1 MSGIRWRQIQIAT
14 TDGPYSFPIFVGD
27 MPILQSKFDLL
38 SRLHVNFVEAVD
50 NNWQV
55 DIEIEILKWTDLVLE
70 VFDLKR
76 SNAAPAR

>member
-1 MSGIRWRQIQIAT
+1 
-14 TDGPYSFPIFVGD
+14 